1 MAKDKDQPEKT
12 EETLTPEQIAEQ
24 KAADAQEVE
33 AQDAAVKASEDF
45 DNLADESDDV
55 EETPLEKE
63 DEQLEADDKAE
74 KEDVEETPSDE
85 PGDDDGKGKKD
96 GESEISD
103 EMRKRAT
110 DLGMVPEEIA
120 KFKDDAELVK
130 SVEIMENIRDDDGD
144 EEQEA
149 PAPKPAKPE
158 VKKDGDEQKPAD
170 PSELVIENEDEM
182 DPGIVKIMKA
192 QHKKNYE
199 LEQKLAEQGEKFKA
213 GEDRLEAERNKVAME
228 RFDEKIAA
236 LGKDYHDTFGQGG
249 TLGMSTRST
258 ARKNRNKL
266 GRHMVALG
274 NAMVEAGDEVT
285 SESLFEMALN
295 NVFQEKVEAIK
306 GAKLHAKTSK
316 RSRQRIGR
324 GDTKKTGKPTRQQ
337 AAVQVSEEFDEL
349 IDASEDV
356 N

>member
-1 MAKDKDQPEKT
+1 
-12 EETLTPEQIAEQ
+12 
-24 KAADAQEVE
+24 
-33 AQDAAVKASEDF
+33 
-45 DNLADESDDV
+45 
-55 EETPLEKE
+55 
-63 DEQLEADDKAE
+63 
-74 KEDVEETPSDE
+74 
-85 PGDDDGKGKKD
+85 
-96 GESEISD
+96 
-103 EMRKRAT
+103 
-110 DLGMVPEEIA
+110 
-120 KFKDDAELVK
+120 
-130 SVEIMENIRDDDGD
+130 
-144 EEQEA
+144 
-149 PAPKPAKPE
+149 
-158 VKKDGDEQKPAD
+158 
-170 PSELVIENEDEM
+170 
-182 DPGIVKIMKA
+182 
-192 QHKKNYE
+192 
-199 LEQKLAEQGEKFKA
+199 
-213 GEDRLEAERNKVAME
+213 
-228 RFDEKIAA
+228 
-236 LGKDYHDTFGQGG
+236 
-249 TLGMSTRST
+249 MSTRST